1 MRGSRLPGSRSTT
14 LLETTI
20 NATGAEFTG
29 ERVIPGRV
37 DADLLNEH
45 LARYAFAARLARGK
59 RVLDAG
65 CGAGYGAA
73 ELAAS
78 ALSVVG
84 ADIAAEAVDF
94 AREHYRLPHLEFEQ
108 ASCIALP
115 HPDAAF
121 DLVVAFE
128 VIEHLPAWRDF
139 LQEVRRVLAPTGQ
152 FIVSTPNKLYYAE
165 SRSRAGANPFHAHE
179 FEFDEFRDEL
189 SAIFPHISLFL
200 ENHVEGVAFR
210 PLQEGAEGEA
220 GGTTE
225 VRVDGGETPPAESH
239 FFVAVCAHRPQTGN
253 PTFVYVPSVAN
264 VLRQRETHIAL
275 LEGELRRKD
284 DWLAEAHGDLSDL
297 DREHRK
303 LTAELEESNRWAARL
318 DHELAAGGARIQELQ
333 EELSAAQTAAQAMIA
348 DLERENRTKSEW
360 AQQLNAQ
367 LDAKLQELAQCVEYL
382 HQAEKTVEERT
393 HWARSLQ
400 AEVEQLRGKLAQ
412 LEASRWVR
420 LGRRVGLGPDADP
433 Q

>member
-1 MRGSRLPGSRSTT
+1 LV
-14 LLETTI
+14 ETTI
-20 NATGAEFTG
+20 RSMRTEFTG
-29 ERVIPGRV
+29 ERVIPGQV

-65 CGAGYGAA
+65 CGTGYGAA
-73 ELAAS
+73 ELAKS

-84 ADIAAEAVDF
+84 ADIAAEAVSF
-94 AREHYRLPHLEFEQ
+94 ARGHYPLPYLEFEQ
-108 ASCIALP
+108 ASCTALP
-115 HPDAAF
+115 HADAAF

-128 VIEHLPAWRDF
+128 VIEHLAGWREF
-139 LQEVRRVLAPTGQ
+139 LVEVRRVLAPTGQ

-165 SRSRAGANPFHAHE
+165 SRSGAGANPFHAHE
-179 FEFDEFRDEL
+179 FEFDEFRGEL

-210 PLQEGAEGEA
+210 PLLEGGAGEA

-225 VRVDGGETPPAESH
+225 VRVDGGETAPAESH

-253 PTFVYVPSVAN
+253 PTFVYVPSAAN
-264 VLRQRETHIAL
+264 VLRERELHIAL

-284 DWLAEAHGDLSDL
+284 DWLEKSKRDLTDL

-303 LTAELEESNRWAARL
+303 LTTELEESNRWAERL
-318 DHELAAGGARIQELQ
+318 NRELAASGARIEELQQELA
-333 EELSAAQTAAQAMIA
+333 AAQTAAQARIA
-348 DLERENRTKSEW
+348 ELDLENLTKSEW
-360 AQQLNAQ
+360 ARQLNAQ

-393 HWARSLQ
+393 RWAQALH
-400 AEVEQLRGKLAQ
+400 AEVEQLRRKLAR
-412 LEASRWVR
+412 LESSRWVR

>member
-1 MRGSRLPGSRSTT
+1 MRGWRPPGSRSTV
-14 LLETTI
+14 LAENNI
-20 NATGAEFTG
+20 KAGQFEFTG
-29 ERVIPGRV
+29 ERVIPGQV

-73 ELAAS
+73 ELAQS

-84 ADIAAEAVDF
+84 ADIAAEAVAF
-94 AREHYRLPHLEFEQ
+94 ACAHYRLPHLEFEQ
-108 ASCIALP
+108 ASCTALP

-128 VIEHLPAWRDF
+128 VIEHLPGWRDF
-139 LQEVRRVLAPTGQ
+139 LQEARRVLAPTGQ

-179 FEFDEFRDEL
+179 FEFDEFRAEL

-210 PLQEGAEGEA
+210 PTQERGAS
-220 GGTTE
+220 GTAE

-253 PTFVYVPSVAN
+253 PTFVYVPRAAN
-264 VLRQRETHIAL
+264 VLREREMHIAL
-275 LEGELRRKD
+275 LEDELRRKD
-284 DWLAEAHGDLSDL
+284 DWLAEAQRDLSDL

-303 LTAELEESNRWAARL
+303 LAAELEESNLWAEGL
-318 DHELAAGGARIQELQ
+318 DRELAASGARIQELQ
-333 EELSAAQTAAQAMIA
+333 EELAAAQAA
-348 DLERENRTKSEW
+348 AQARVAELDQENRTKSEW

-367 LDAKLQELAQCVEYL
+367 LDAKLQELTQCVDYL
-382 HQAEKTVEERT
+382 HQVEKTVDERT
-393 HWARSLQ
+393 RWAQGLN
-400 AEVEQLRGKLAQ
+400 AEVEQLRRKLAL

-420 LGRRVGLGPDADP
+420 LGRRVGWRPDADP

>member
-1 MRGSRLPGSRSTT
+1 LV
-14 LLETTI
+14 ETI
-20 NATGAEFTG
+20 IKAEFTG
-29 ERVIPGRV
+29 ERVIPGQV

-45 LARYAFAARLARGK
+45 VARYAFAARLAHGK

-73 ELAAS
+73 ELAKS
-78 ALSVVG
+78 ARSVVG
-84 ADIAAEAVDF
+84 ADIAADAVAF
-94 AREHYRLPHLEFEQ
+94 AREHYRLPYLQFEQ
-108 ASCIALP
+108 ASCTALP

-128 VIEHLPAWRDF
+128 VIEHLHGWRD
-139 LQEVRRVLAPTGQ
+139 LLLEVRRVLAPTGQ

-179 FEFDEFRDEL
+179 FEFEEFRGEL

-210 PLQEGAEGEA
+210 PLHEGGAGEA

-253 PTFVYVPSVAN
+253 PTFVYVPSAAN
-264 VLRQRETHIAL
+264 VLRERGTHIAL
-275 LEGELRRKD
+275 LEDELRRKD
-284 DWLAEAHGDLSDL
+284 DWLQAAQRDLADL
-297 DREHRK
+297 DRAHRK
-303 LTAELEESNRWAARL
+303 LTAELEESNHWAERLDREVAAGAARV
-318 DHELAAGGARIQELQ
+318 QQLQ
-333 EELSAAQTAAQAMIA
+333 DEVAAAQAGAQAKIEEL
-348 DLERENRTKSEW
+348 DRENRAKSEW
-360 AQQLNAQ
+360 GRQ
-367 LDAKLQELAQCVEYL
+367 LDAQLAQCVEYL
-382 HQAEKTVEERT
+382 HQAESTVEERT
-393 HWARSLQ
+393 RWAQRLD
-400 AEVEQLRGKLAQ
+400 AEVERLRRKLAL
-412 LEASRWVR
+412 LESSRWVR
-420 LGRRVGLGPDADP
+420 LGRRVGLAADADP